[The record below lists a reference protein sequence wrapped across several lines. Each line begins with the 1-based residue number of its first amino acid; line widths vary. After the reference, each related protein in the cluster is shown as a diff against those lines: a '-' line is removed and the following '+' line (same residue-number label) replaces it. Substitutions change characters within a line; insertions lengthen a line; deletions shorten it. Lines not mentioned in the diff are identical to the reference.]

1 MGRLKKLKKIRIH
14 REGTHI
20 LWGSFF
26 LLLIINL
33 ALYWGIDCKIPFY
46 LVALVSIVVY
56 LLMVNFF
63 RCPIRLF
70 GQDTE
75 KIVVAPADGK
85 IVVIEEVD
93 EHEYF
98 HDRRIMVSI
107 FMSILNVHA
116 NWYPVDGVVKK
127 VTHDNGKFMKA
138 WLPKASTENER
149 SMIVIETPEGVEV
162 MARQIAGA
170 MARRIVT
177 YAEPGE
183 ECYIDE
189 HLGFIKFGSR
199 VDVYLPLGTEICVSM
214 GQLTTGNQTVIAKL
228 KKETIMANAITRHI
242 PNTVTCLNLF
252 SGCIAGVMAF
262 EAKYELAFIFIIL
275 SAVFDFFDG
284 MLARLLH
291 AYSPIGKELDSLADD
306 VSFGVAPSLLVFSFL
321 KEPGLIYP
329 DFLAGL
335 RDYIPYLAFLISI
348 FSALRLA
355 NFNVD
360 ERQTSSFIG
369 LPVPANALYWGAL
382 IVGGKNFLL
391 AHCNVIYLIIM
402 VMLFSWLLVAE
413 IPMFSLKFKNL
424 SWKDNKVSFI
434 FLIVCIPLLLFL
446 GISGFSAVIVW
457 YIILS
462 LLTRKNK

>member
-1 MGRLKKLKKIRIH
+1 
-14 REGTHI
+14 
-20 LWGSFF
+20 
-26 LLLIINL
+26 
-33 ALYWGIDCKIPFY
+33 
-46 LVALVSIVVY
+46 
-56 LLMVNFF
+56 
-63 RCPIRLF
+63 
-70 GQDTE
+70 
-75 KIVVAPADGK
+75 
-85 IVVIEEVD
+85 
-93 EHEYF
+93 
-98 HDRRIMVSI
+98 
-107 FMSILNVHA
+107 
-116 NWYPVDGVVKK
+116 
-127 VTHDNGKFMKA
+127 
-138 WLPKASTENER
+138 
-149 SMIVIETPEGVEV
+149 
-162 MARQIAGA
+162 
-170 MARRIVT
+170 
-177 YAEPGE
+177 
-183 ECYIDE
+183 
-189 HLGFIKFGSR
+189 
-199 VDVYLPLGTEICVSM
+199 
-214 GQLTTGNQTVIAKL
+214 
-228 KKETIMANAITRHI
+228 MANAITRHI

-262 EAKYELAFIFIIL
+262 E
-275 SAVFDFFDG
+275 
-284 MLARLLH
+284 
-291 AYSPIGKELDSLADD
+291 YSPIGKELDSLADD

-382 IVGGKNFLL
+382 IVGGKDFLL